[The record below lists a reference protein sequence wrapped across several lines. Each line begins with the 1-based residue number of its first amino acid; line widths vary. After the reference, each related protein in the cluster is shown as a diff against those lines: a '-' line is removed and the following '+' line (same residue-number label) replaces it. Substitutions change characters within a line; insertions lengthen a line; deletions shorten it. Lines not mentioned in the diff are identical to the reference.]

1 MKIKKIIQPKIR
13 STFDG
18 LLKYAQKEHTLRE
31 IEHDFNSEKEHSIK
45 SHILYK
51 WTALLGQRDN
61 ISNFIRGKEMY
72 TMKKALMSFKEHLI
86 RKQEYK
92 LQ

>member
-1 MKIKKIIQPKIR
+1 M
-13 STFDG
+13 
-18 LLKYAQKEHTLRE
+18 LRE
-31 IEHDFNSEKEHSIK
+31 IEHDFNTEKDQAIK
-45 SHILYK
+45 NHILYK
-51 WTALLGQRDN
+51 WTALLGRRDN
-61 ISNFIRGKEMY
+61 ISNFIREKELY

>member
-1 MKIKKIIQPKIR
+1 M
-13 STFDG
+13 
-18 LLKYAQKEHTLRE
+18 LRE
-31 IEHDFNSEKEHSIK
+31 IEHDFNTEKDQAIK

-51 WTALLGQRDN
+51 WTALLGRRDN
-61 ISNFIRGKEMY
+61 ISNFIRAKELY

-86 RKQEYK
+86 RKQECK